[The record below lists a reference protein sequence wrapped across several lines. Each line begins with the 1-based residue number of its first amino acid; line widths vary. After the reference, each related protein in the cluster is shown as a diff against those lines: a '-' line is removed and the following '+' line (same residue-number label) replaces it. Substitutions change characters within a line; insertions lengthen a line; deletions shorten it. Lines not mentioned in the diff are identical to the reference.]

1 MYFAWLMTTEEWLA
15 RESAVDR
22 ADGLPPTLTDQTA
35 LRLLAVGMTEARKPT
50 QPPVV
55 PLVPLEGS

>member
-1 MYFAWLMTTEEWLA
+1 MTTEEWLA

-35 LRLLAVGMTEARKPT
+35 LRLLAVGMTEARKPPAAPT
-50 QPPVV
+50 L
-55 PLVPLEGS
+55 PLLPLEGS